1 MNGTFF
7 ATEYQADE
15 HSAICR
21 FAEPIALTSIFPYLP
36 EMIESFD
43 VPKNE
48 IAKWAG
54 ITSSIFSLSQ
64 CVMGIPWGRAS
75 DVWGRKPVILIGLVN
90 TMVTSL
96 LWGFSTS
103 LPMALVARALSG
115 AGNGNV
121 GIIRTMVA
129 EMCPWKELQPR
140 AFSIMPLVFN
150 IGSVIGP
157 AIGGALSNPLRRPPD
172 APRGDSFFERYPY
185 ALPNLV
191 AACFFFTGIF
201 TGIFFLHETLGS
213 KKARRDYGLV
223 LGEKISTAVSHRVQ
237 RARRRWR
244 KAREGETEPLLSPQA
259 SRTEYPSLSDEES
272 AEVEDDPSA
281 SPAEEKAPGYRE
293 VLSRQSVYNLLVYT
307 LLALHSLGYD
317 QLLPVFMHHPAQ
329 SISSPDVDLPF
340 KFSGGFGINSARIGI
355 LFTLYGVAGII
366 FQLFL
371 FPPVARRYGVLRCL
385 RVSFCVAP
393 VMYILTPFTALL
405 PTTTSKMVCI
415 FAIML
420 FKGCANTFAFPGSTI
435 LLTNTANSLRVL
447 GTLNGIATSVSAVG
461 RAAGPAIGGGLFT
474 VGARKNYIVTPF
486 WVLAAIAALAAS
498 LTFLLEEG
506 DGFGDDAESEDSQEE
521 GEGEP
526 GLEAAAA
533 DGPMSVSRASS
544 DAGFGDPAPLL
555 SRVSTF
561 STSSVRQA
569 SIGSGSAAQG
579 SEPPL
584 DDMEGQQLRRVKSS
598 SRHSS
603 RTEGP
608 RPLQRKMSVPIGMGG
623 RGFRRLSSN
632 LGQSGSGWVTGSSW
646 GV

>member
-1 MNGTFF
+1 MTANQQRRLP
-7 ATEYQADE
+7 YQQLTIL
-15 HSAICR
+15 AICR

-36 EMIESFD
+36 EMIESFS

-75 DVWGRKPVILIGLVN
+75 DIWGRKPVILIGLVN
-90 TMVTSL
+90 TMLTSL

-157 AIGGALSNPLRRPPD
+157 AIGGALSNPLRRPPG

-191 AACFFFTGIF
+191 AACFFFVGIF

-223 LGEKISTAVSHRVQ
+223 LGEKLSSAVSHRVQ

-244 KAREGETEPLLSPQA
+244 KAREGETEPLLSPEA
-259 SRTEYPSLSDEES
+259 GRTEYPDVVDEES
-272 AEVEDDPSA
+272 AEAEEDLAVS
-281 SPAEEKAPGYRE
+281 SAEEKAPGYRE

-329 SISSPDVDLPF
+329 SINSPDVDLPLQ
-340 KFSGGFGINSARIGI
+340 FSGGFGINSARIGI

-405 PTTTSKMVCI
+405 PTTTSRMVCI
-415 FAIML
+415 FALML

-447 GTLNGIATSVSAVG
+447 GTLNGIATSVSAIG
-461 RAAGPAIGGGLFT
+461 RAAGPAIGGALFT
-474 VGARKNYIVTPF
+474 IGAERNYIVMPF
-486 WVLAAIAALAAS
+486 WALAAIAAIAAS

-506 DGFGDDAESEDSQEE
+506 EGFGDDAESDDGEDGEE
-521 GEGEP
+521 EEDGKVSET
-526 GLEAAAA
+526 AASS
-533 DGPMSVSRASS
+533 GPMSKPGSHS
-544 DAGFGDPAPLL
+544 DAETGFGVPAPLL

-569 SIGSGSAAQG
+569 SIGSGSAVQ
-579 SEPPL
+579 SIESPS
-584 DDMEGQQLRRVKSS
+584 DDTEGQQLRRPPQL
-598 SRHSS
+598 
-603 RTEGP
+603 EN
-608 RPLQRKMSVPIGMGG
+608 
-623 RGFRRLSSN
+623 RGTASTAKKDV
-632 LGQSGSGWVTGSSW
+632 GAYWYGWKRV
-646 GV
+646 